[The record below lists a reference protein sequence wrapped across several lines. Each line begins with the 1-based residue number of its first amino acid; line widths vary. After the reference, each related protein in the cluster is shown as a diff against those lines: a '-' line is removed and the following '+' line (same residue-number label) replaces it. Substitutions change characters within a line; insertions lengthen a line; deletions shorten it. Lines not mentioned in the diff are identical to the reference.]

1 MKLLLLTATP
11 MFDDYKEIIWLL
23 NLMNLN
29 DNRFIIQESDIF
41 NKKGEFKKGGK
52 ELLIQKMTGY
62 ISFVQGEDPY
72 YFPFRIYPKDI
83 KSLEDNSLQYL
94 LSNKNEISKKYN

>member
-1 MKLLLLTATP
+1 

-23 NLMNLN
+23 NLMNIN
-29 DNRFIIQESDIF
+29 DNRYMIQESDIF
-41 NKKGEFKKGGK
+41 NKKGELKDGK
-52 ELLIQKMTGY
+52 ELLIQKMRGY
-62 ISFVQGEDPY
+62 ISFVKGEDPY

-94 LSNKNEISKKYN
+94 LNNKKMKYQKILLIKRRKW